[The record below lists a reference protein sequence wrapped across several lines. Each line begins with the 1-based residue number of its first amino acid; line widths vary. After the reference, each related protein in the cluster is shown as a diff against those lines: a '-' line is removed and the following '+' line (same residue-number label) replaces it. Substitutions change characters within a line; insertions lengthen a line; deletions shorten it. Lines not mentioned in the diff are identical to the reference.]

1 MNAMRTSFHH
11 LILVIITIAALG
23 LIVACS
29 DDTSP
34 PESAAS
40 PSPPT
45 MAPSAQQAPAS
56 PTTAPAAQQAPAAAP
71 TTAPAAPQAPAPAP
85 TSAPAAVVSPPAME
99 PIEVVTTSNIVADWV
114 RRVGG
119 ERVDVFSL
127 LPPNADPHSFQPG
140 ARDTAR
146 VADADLILTI
156 GLGLESSW
164 LHELIENAARDEE
177 SIVELGNAVD
187 PIAFMEMGGHG
198 DEEEMEGEA
207 HHDEDDEDEGHA
219 VALGR
224 LLVGD
229 TEHAHLSVVDLEHD
243 EVHVGEFAI
252 AAPVGGL
259 YASPGNRFGFALARG
274 EGDNDDR
281 VHVFDGGIYLEP
293 HGDHED
299 LVTDEITML
308 SLEASDERPIHFA
321 NGYGWTAIFHDGT
334 GRVALFEEHEMEE
347 FGNEYNIEYMESG
360 LQHGAAVP
368 MSGDVFAVTTANP
381 DYPDKNPSSLPIGV
395 EVFDLDGNL
404 LYGDASES
412 CPGMHGEAHNHDG
425 AAFGCVGGVLFIEYH
440 DGEFDHWFIENP
452 AEMREESRIGSVWG
466 HEASENFFGSASYRG
481 EDGFVNDGIWMI
493 DPEGRTMV
501 QAIAPENG
509 KQSAG
514 SAFSADGH
522 EFFVLTYDGLLN
534 VIEAETGEVEDVS
547 HEPLVDPI
555 ESGASPSFVVVGEL
569 LYLADP
575 ASGHVIEY
583 SLEELETEREWKVD
597 GSPSRIAFLGLP
609 GVEGDDHPE
618 EGHDHGPLDPHF
630 WFDPHRVERAV
641 NDIAAR
647 LSVIDPDG
655 SDTYHSNAEAY
666 GEELD
671 ELHDWIVEQVA
682 VIPEDRRLL
691 VTSHDSFQYF
701 AVAYGFEVV
710 GAVFPGGTTE
720 SDPSAKEIAELIH
733 EIEEAGAPAVFTET
747 IVSDTLAARI
757 ADEVGASIVNGLY
770 TGSLSASGG
779 DASTYLEL
787 MRHNTLE
794 IVAALK

>member
-1 MNAMRTSFHH
+1 
-11 LILVIITIAALG
+11 
-23 LIVACS
+23 
-29 DDTSP
+29 
-34 PESAAS
+34 
-40 PSPPT
+40 
-45 MAPSAQQAPAS
+45 MAD
-56 PTTAPAAQQAPAAAP
+56 
-71 TTAPAAPQAPAPAP
+71 
-85 TSAPAAVVSPPAME
+85 

-119 ERVDVFSL
+119 ERVNAFSL

-164 LHELIENAARDEE
+164 LHELVENAARDEE
-177 SIVELGNAVD
+177 SIVELGDAVD
-187 PIAFMEMGGHG
+187 PIAFMEMGGHHEE
-198 DEEEMEGEA
+198 EEEMEGEA

-229 TEHAHLSVVDLEHD
+229 TEQAHLSVVDLEHD

-395 EVFDLDGNL
+395 EVFDLDGNV

-440 DGEFDHWFIENP
+440 DGDFDHWFIDNP

-466 HEASENFFGSASYRG
+466 HEASPHFFGSASYRG

-493 DPEGRTMV
+493 DVEGRTMV
-501 QAIAPENG
+501 QVIAPEDG
-509 KQSAG
+509 KRSAA
-514 SAFSADGH
+514 SAFGADGH

-555 ESGASPSFVVVGEL
+555 EPGASSPSFVVVGEM

-583 SLEELETEREWKVD
+583 SLEELETEREWEVD

-641 NDIAAR
+641 NEIAAR

-655 SDTYHSNAEAY
+655 SDTYRSNAEAY
-666 GEELD
+666 GEELE
-671 ELHDWIVEQVA
+671 ELDHWIEEQVA
-682 VIPEDRRLL
+682 LIPEDRRLL

-720 SDPSAKEIAELIH
+720 TEPSAQEMAELIH

-757 ADEVGASIVNGLY
+757 ADEAGASIINGLY

-779 DASTYLEL
+779 DAATYLEL

>member
-1 MNAMRTSFHH
+1 
-11 LILVIITIAALG
+11 
-23 LIVACS
+23 
-29 DDTSP
+29 
-34 PESAAS
+34 
-40 PSPPT
+40 
-45 MAPSAQQAPAS
+45 
-56 PTTAPAAQQAPAAAP
+56 
-71 TTAPAAPQAPAPAP
+71 
-85 TSAPAAVVSPPAME
+85 ME

-114 RRVGG
+114 SRVGG

-127 LPPNADPHSFQPG
+127 LPPNADPHTFQPG

-164 LHELIENAARDEE
+164 LHELIENAAPNHEV
-177 SIVELGNAVD
+177 IVELGEAVD
-187 PIAFMEMGGHG
+187 PLAFMEMGDHHE
-198 DEEEMEGEA
+198 EEEMEGEG

-229 TEHAHLSVVDLEHD
+229 VNEAHLSVVDLEHN
-243 EVHVGEFAI
+243 EVHVGEFDI

-299 LVTDEITML
+299 LVTDEISKL
-308 SLEASDERPIHFA
+308 SIEASDERPIHFA

-347 FGNEYNIEYMESG
+347 FGNEYNIEYLESG

-368 MSGDVFAVTTANP
+368 MGGDVFAITVANP

-395 EVFDLDGNL
+395 EVVDLDRNL

-466 HEASENFFGSASYRG
+466 HEASPHFFGSASYRG
-481 EDGFVNDGIWMI
+481 ENGFVNDGIWMI
-493 DPEGRTMV
+493 DPEGRSMTQV
-501 QAIAPENG
+501 LAAEDG

-514 SAFSADGH
+514 AAFSADGH
-522 EFFVLTYDGLLN
+522 EFFVLSYDGHLN
-534 VIEAETGEVEDVS
+534 VIEGETGEVELVS
-547 HEPLVDPI
+547 HDPLVDPI
-555 ESGASPSFVVVGEL
+555 EPDSRPSFVVVGEM

-583 SLEELETEREWKVD
+583 SLGEMEIEREWEVA
-597 GSPSRIAFLGLP
+597 GAPSRIAFLGLP

-618 EGHDHGPLDPHF
+618 AGHDHEGEDDDHAHDHGPLDPHF

-641 NDIAAR
+641 NEIAAR
-647 LSVIDPDG
+647 LSVMDPDG
-655 SDTYHSNAEAY
+655 SDFYRSNAAAY
-666 GEELD
+666 SEELEELD
-671 ELHDWIVEQVA
+671 HWIKEQVA
-682 VIPEDRRLL
+682 LIPEDRRLL

-720 SDPSAKEIAELIH
+720 AEPSAQEMAELIH

-757 ADEVGASIVNGLY
+757 AEEADASIVNGLY
-770 TGSLSASGG
+770 TGSLSDSNGEAG
-779 DASTYLEL
+779 TYLDL
-787 MRHNTLE
+787 MRYNTME
-794 IVAALK
+794 IVEALK